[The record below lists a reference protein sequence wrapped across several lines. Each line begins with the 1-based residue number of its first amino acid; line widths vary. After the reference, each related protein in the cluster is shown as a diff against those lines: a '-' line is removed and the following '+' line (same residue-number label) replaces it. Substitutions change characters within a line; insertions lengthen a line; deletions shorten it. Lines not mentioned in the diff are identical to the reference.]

1 MAFQMAVTQ
10 MVSQQLRNLL
20 EQDCQDYHL
29 DAAEVIPLYLE
40 ASQNPVAPVKAKAP
54 RQPKAPK
61 APKED
66 RPLCAGMVK
75 GCPCKHKAQVGDDLC
90 HIHKRQRD
98 NPKPEK
104 APKRTC
110 RGVTSKG
117 ALCTVKAQDGCDLC
131 HLHLAKANQPQKAKV
146 VARKKAV
153 APQVA
158 GRGESPPAAFCQ
170 PCAPTP
176 PSEGVEAEV
185 ELDDMMEDLQRRLAS
200 IMVGAGPSR
209 DALESEGLDEDPEDF
224 DATQMESPHSQRRV
238 ERMMAF
244 DAEMSEEFLDE

>member
-10 MVSQQLRNLL
+10 MVTQQLSQLL
-20 EQDCQDYHL
+20 TQVCQDYHL
-29 DAAEVIPLYLE
+29 DAAEVIPRYLE
-40 ASQNPVAPVKAKAP
+40 GSVAPVKPKAP

-98 NPKPEK
+98 NPKADK
-104 APKRTC
+104 APKRICCGT
-110 RGVTSKG
+110 TSKG
-117 ALCTVKAQDGCDLC
+117 VPCTVKAQEGSELC
-131 HLHLAKANQPQKAKV
+131 HLHMARQPREVQKPI
-146 VARKKAV
+146 RKKAV

-158 GRGESPPAAFCQ
+158 GRGESPPAVFCQ

-185 ELDDMMEDLQRRLAS
+185 DLDDQMEDLQRRLAS
-200 IMVGAGPSR
+200 IMVGAGPSKE
-209 DALESEGLDEDPEDF
+209 ALESEGLDEDPEEF
-224 DATQMESPHSQRRV
+224 DASQMDSPHSHQRM